1 MPGSIFE
8 QLVDQSR
15 TQGFSFS
22 HPWSER
28 GVGRRKT
35 LRTRLLLGDFCVYL
49 FYYYFLT
56 GIKKQ

>member
-22 HPWSER
+22 HPLERER
-28 GVGRRKT
+28 GGKNKDPKNEVAFRRF
-35 LRTRLLLGDFCVYL
+35 LCLLILLLF
-49 FYYYFLT
+49 F
-56 GIKKQ
+56 